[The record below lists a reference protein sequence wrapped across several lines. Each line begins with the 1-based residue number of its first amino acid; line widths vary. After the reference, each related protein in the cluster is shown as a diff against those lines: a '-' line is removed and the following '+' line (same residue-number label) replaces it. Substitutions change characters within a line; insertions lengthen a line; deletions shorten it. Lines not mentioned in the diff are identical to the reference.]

1 MVNIDGSLLPI
12 SGYFS
17 FMALSMLSLAFS
29 VKIFF
34 IVIKYWNPATLT
46 DYD

>member
-12 SGYFS
+12 LGYFS

-34 IVIKYWNPATLT
+34 IFDQILESCHTHRL
-46 DYD
+46 